1 MAKNKIM
8 TTIVNMAGNVDPSV
22 QKAFRE
28 VESRLEGMNGK
39 AIAVGASVAAAGA
52 AITVGAVHAGK
63 ALINMGDAYNSTMGD
78 LQAKTGATAAEM
90 EGLSDA
96 VEGVYADRNLGEDM
110 IQVADAIAIAR
121 QQTGLMGQ
129 DLESITADAI
139 MLQDTFDYDV
149 NESVKAARALMQN
162 FGIDGHTAMN
172 YIAEGTQKGLDYSG
186 ELLDTISE
194 YSVQFAKVGM
204 DADDMFN
211 IMQTG
216 ADNGA
221 WKLDTLANA
230 VKEFSV
236 ASIDG
241 SETTKEAFE
250 ALGYDADEVM
260 SIFAKGGEDANIAFN
275 TILNDLISMDD
286 EVARDAIGVSL
297 FKTTWEDLGVEAL
310 ASLTDVTDATYLAGD
325 ALGEINTVKY
335 DTIGQAIQ
343 GVQRQLEVQL
353 APAGSAA
360 AQRLAEMSPQ
370 ITESLKTVSPYIED
384 LAVKFSDVL
393 VDGIDLAIAALIW
406 CSQNTDTLKAAA
418 VGLGIVFAT
427 FSAAKMITSIHNAV
441 AAFSLL
447 RAAHL
452 KEKAETIY
460 LQALYAK
467 DAVVKGASTAATV
480 AQTAATGAWN
490 VVAGIGTAV
499 TSAFGA
505 AMAFLTSPIGL
516 VILAIGALIGIGVL
530 LYKNWDT
537 VKMYAVQLG
546 TFLSGVWNS
555 ISTAVGNFING
566 IKEKFLSGF
575 SALVGIVKAP
585 INGVISLINGA
596 INGINGISVDIPDW
610 VPGFGGKHFG
620 LMLPTMP
627 LLAKG
632 GFTNGA
638 SIAGEAGTEAV
649 ISFDPSVRSQNLSY
663 WAKAG
668 QMLGALPEGV
678 SVLESGGDS
687 NSNSVSIGQIVFS
700 PKIEITG
707 NADKESIIAAIRAEY
722 PEFIDLLERWFM
734 ERGYFAYE
742 S

>member
-52 AITVGAVHAGK
+52 GITVGAVHAGK

-96 VEGVYADRNLGEDM
+96 VEGVYADRNLGTDM
-110 IQVADAIAIAR
+110 QDVADAVALAK
-121 QQTGLMGQ
+121 QTTGLWGE
-129 DLESITADAI
+129 DLESVSADAL
-139 MLQDTFDYDV
+139 MLRDTFDYDL
-149 NESVKAARALMQN
+149 NESLRASKALMTN
-162 FGIDGHTAMN
+162 FGLDSHTAMN
-172 YIAEGTQKGLDYSG
+172 YIAEGAQKGLDYSG

-211 IMQTG
+211 IMQAG
-216 ADNGA
+216 AENGA
-221 WKLDTLANA
+221 WNLDKVGDAI
-230 VKEFSV
+230 KEFSIR
-236 ASIDG
+236 SIDG
-241 SETTKEAFE
+241 SKTTQEAFA

-260 SIFAKGGEDANIAFN
+260 GIFAKGGEDANIAFN
-275 TILNDLISMDD
+275 TILQDLISMDD
-286 EVARDAIGVSL
+286 EVARDAVGVQL
-297 FKTTWEDLGVEAL
+297 FGTMWEDLGVDAMAAL
-310 ASLTDVTDATYLAGD
+310 SEVTDGTYLAGD
-325 ALGEINTVKY
+325 ALNEINAVKY
-335 DTIGQAIQ
+335 DTVGQALQ
-343 GVQRQLEVQL
+343 GISRQLEVQL

-406 CSQNTDTLKAAA
+406 RSQNTDTLKAAA

-687 NSNSVSIGQIVFS
+687 NSVSIGQIVFS

>member
-172 YIAEGTQKGLDYSG
+172 YIAESTQKGLDYSG

-499 TSAFGA
+499 TSALGA

-530 LYKNWDT
+530 LYKNWDM

-687 NSNSVSIGQIVFS
+687 NSVSIGQIVFS

>member
-39 AIAVGASVAAAGA
+39 AIAVGASVAAVGA

-499 TSAFGA
+499 TSAFGT

-555 ISTAVGNFING
+555 ISTVVGNFING

-610 VPGFGGKHFG
+610 VPGFGGKHFD

-632 GFTNGA
+632 GFTNGV

-678 SVLESGGDS
+678 SVLESGGD
-687 NSNSVSIGQIVFS
+687 SNSVSIGQIVFS

>member
-52 AITVGAVHAGK
+52 GITVGAVHAGK

-286 EVARDAIGVSL
+286 GVARDAIGVSL

-384 LAVKFSDVL
+384 LAVKFSDIL

-687 NSNSVSIGQIVFS
+687 NSVSIGQIVFS